1 MTEEQSLRAQ
11 ALQRCTFPIGSPDK
25 RFVREMAERSR
36 TAGPKALTDRQAA
49 YLTRLAWR
57 YRRQMPRDLV
67 PPEAPQ

>member
-11 ALQRCTFPIGSPDK
+11 SLERCSFPVGSTDK
-25 RFVREMAERSR
+25 RFVRDMAARSR
-36 TAGPKALTDRQAA
+36 TANPPTLTDRQAA